1 MAGGMRLRE
10 KLRRIAAPATP
21 REGVRPEATAPLPG
35 EPVESD
41 EGPFW
46 RRRTVLPWGHLHGA
60 LSLEEVHAASLGPLA
75 ELARDPALAGLE
87 MRRALFFDTE
97 TTSLGGGAGIYVFLL
112 GLGHFEDHGFVVEQY
127 FLHDVTQERAMLE
140 AIRRRFAQA
149 DLVVSFHGKGF
160 DAPRLLDRLSFH
172 RMRLDLPASHLD
184 LCLVG
189 RSLYRGAF
197 GDCRLQT
204 FERELVRFRRLDDLP
219 GADCPRAFF
228 SHLRGDS
235 SLIPRVF
242 EHNLYDVLTLP
253 AVAACFAREAETP
266 RHPVVLS
273 NLGAFHEARG
283 RDRVARDI
291 YAEALKGLRRAG
303 HPLLARSL
311 ERLALLERRAGRHD
325 VSARLLQERR
335 DLPPEAFEPL
345 EDLAKYYEHRARDL
359 DRATATALEARAR
372 LLAGRI
378 PVDSRTRA
386 RYLEAVDHRLSR
398 LRRRLGRG

>member
-1 MAGGMRLRE
+1 MRLRE
-10 KLRRIAAPATP
+10 KLRRIAAPATA
-21 REGVRPEATAPLPG
+21 RDGVRPAIAAPLPG

-46 RRRTVLPWGHLHGA
+46 RRRTVFPLSHTHGRM
-60 LSLEEVHAASLGPLA
+60 SLEEVHAASLGRLA
-75 ELARDPALAGLE
+75 ELARDARLAGLDIS
-87 MRRALFFDTE
+87 RAFFFDTE

-112 GLGHFEDHGFVVEQY
+112 GMGYFADAAFVVEQY
-127 FLHDVTQERAMLE
+127 FLQDVTQERAMLQ
-140 AIRRRFAQA
+140 AIRRRFAGF

-197 GDCRLQT
+197 EDCRLQT
-204 FERELVRFRRLDDLP
+204 FERELVQFRRRDDLP
-219 GADCPRAFF
+219 GSECPRAFF

-253 AVAACFAREAETP
+253 AVAACFAREAEAP

-273 NLGAFHEARG
+273 NLGAVYEARG
-283 RDRVARDI
+283 RDRLARDL
-291 YAEALKGLRRAG
+291 YAEALDGLRRAC

-325 VSARLLQERR
+325 ASARLLQERR
-335 DLPPEAFEPL
+335 DLAPSAFQPL
-345 EDLAKYYEHRARDL
+345 EDLAKYYEHRAHDL
-359 DRATATALEARAR
+359 DQATRTALDARAR
-372 LLAGRI
+372 LLAGTI
-378 PVDSRTRA
+378 AVDPRTRV
-386 RYLEAVDHRLSR
+386 RHLEALDHRLSR
-398 LRRRLGRG
+398 LKRRLERG

>member
-1 MAGGMRLRE
+1 MTGGMRLRE
-10 KLRRIAAPATP
+10 KLRRIAAPAAG
-21 REGVRPEATAPLPG
+21 REGVRAPAAPLPG
-35 EPVESD
+35 EPVQSP

-46 RRRTVLPWGHLHGA
+46 RRRLVLPLRHTHGA
-60 LSLEEVHAASLGPLA
+60 MSLQEVRAASLGRLA
-75 ELARDPALAGLE
+75 ELAREPGL
-87 MRRALFFDTE
+87 RDGDLTRAFFFDTE

-112 GLGHFEDHGFVVEQY
+112 GLGYFQGETFVVEQY

-140 AIRRRFAQA
+140 AIRRRFSEF

-160 DAPRLLDRLSFH
+160 DAPRLLDRLAFH

-197 GDCRLQT
+197 EDCRLQT
-204 FERELVRFRRLDDLP
+204 FERQLVGFRRRDDLP
-219 GADCPRAFF
+219 GAECPRAFF

-253 AVAACFAREAETP
+253 AVAACFASEAGAP

-273 NLGAFHEARG
+273 NLGAFFESRG
-283 RDRVARDI
+283 RDREARDR
-291 YAEALKGLRRAG
+291 YSGALDGLRRTD

-311 ERLALLERRAGRHD
+311 ERLALLERRAGRHEA
-325 VSARLLQERR
+325 SARLLQERR
-335 DLPPEAFEPL
+335 DLAPGAFQPL
-345 EDLAKYYEHRARDL
+345 EDLAKYYEHRAHDL
-359 DRATATALEARAR
+359 DQAAATALDARAR
-372 LLAGRI
+372 LLAGTI
-378 PVDSRTRA
+378 PVDPRTRV
-386 RYLEAVDHRLSR
+386 RYLEALDHRLSR
-398 LRRRLGRG
+398 LRRRLARS